1 MAVKFFK
8 APMWEGKLVSIGNGL
23 GERKTQITFA
33 LTIHTAVG
41 VDKMNAQAVEMQ
53 AKLDLVLQYV
63 VEQKTPTEIEW
74 EKEMDKLGGREACMT
89 DPSKMAKISAIFAA
103 RDGASNIEADT
114 KGTDADAAASKSAK
128 KDKDSLSIA
137 QKHALSASVDD
148 LIEENS
154 TLYER
159 KLFQQTEQIKDA
171 IATSTTLI
179 LSRLDAGPHELI
191 KHPVRILPSV
201 INWVL
206 TERL

>member
-1 MAVKFFK
+1 
-8 APMWEGKLVSIGNGL
+8 MWEGKLVAIGNGL

-41 VDKMNAQAVEMQ
+41 VDQMNAQAVEMQ
-53 AKLDLVLQYV
+53 FKLDLVLKYV

-89 DPSKMAKISAIFAA
+89 DPAKMAKISAIFAA
-103 RDGASNIEADT
+103 RDGASNIETDT
-114 KGTDADAAASKSAK
+114 ADAGEVGTKSAK
-128 KDKDSLSIA
+128 KDKDSLSVA
-137 QKHALSASVDD
+137 QKHALSASVDE
-148 LIEENS
+148 LIEDNS

-191 KHPVRILPSV
+191 KHPVCNFPSV
-201 INWVL
+201 INCDW
-206 TERL
+206 R